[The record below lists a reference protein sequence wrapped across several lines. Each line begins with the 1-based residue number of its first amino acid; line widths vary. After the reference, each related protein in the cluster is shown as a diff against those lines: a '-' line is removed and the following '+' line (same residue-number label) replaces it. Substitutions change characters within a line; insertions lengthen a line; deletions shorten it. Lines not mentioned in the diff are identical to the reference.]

1 MDIRVVHQREG
12 REQAG
17 VAREWMVR
25 SRRKLAT
32 LLVFLVA
39 GMVAVHVVFGSN
51 GWAAYQK
58 KRSENRQLQQ
68 ELQTIQ
74 RENDQLEQRV
84 KALRSDPKAI
94 EKEAREQLRYAKP
107 GEVIYVVPQPRP
119 PQPPAAG

>member
-1 MDIRVVHQREG
+1 M
-12 REQAG
+12 
-17 VAREWMVR
+17 
-25 SRRKLAT
+25 
-32 LLVFLVA
+32 
-39 GMVAVHVVFGSN
+39 VFGSN

-58 KRSENRQLQQ
+58 KRSENKQLQQ

-107 GEVIYVVPQPRP
+107 GEVIYVVPEPRP
-119 PQPPAAG
+119 PQPPAAGVAQNQTKP